1 MASHDS
7 AEMALAKYKQ
17 VQNEEKHEKNQ
28 LKKEIK
34 QAEKGTKAKTVSSS
48 KAVKSAIKE
57 AVIKVS
63 GNKKIGETKVS
74 EVIDKKAHKHSGPLY
89 HAIEGI
95 VAEPYTNGLNAETT
109 AGISMAK
116 QILDASSADLAN
128 SMGDFAMSHRKMP
141 PGITA
146 SGFLDDEGDE

>member
-1 MASHDS
+1 MKKNMKRINWKRRLSRQRKV
-7 AEMALAKYKQ
+7 AKK
-17 VQNEEKHEKNQ
+17 
-28 LKKEIK
+28 
-34 QAEKGTKAKTVSSS
+34 KTVSSS

-74 EVIDKKAHKHSGPLY
+74 EVLDKKAHKHSGPLY

-109 AGISMAK
+109 AGISIAK
-116 QILDASSADLAN
+116 
-128 SMGDFAMSHRKMP
+128 
-141 PGITA
+141 
-146 SGFLDDEGDE
+146 